1 MFLFDNLITW
11 QEYKVLLIEQTI
23 EQFNESTQVIEIR
36 SLEFEAMFLLNIE
49 ELQLVIVEDL
59 LELLSPLGLLDV
71 KFLGSDF
78 IRGVFKVRPEVL
90 QVLLLSLIVL
100 SLELFELPFLLVQ
113 GTEGQYREFAMEV

>member
-1 MFLFDNLITW
+1 
-11 QEYKVLLIEQTI
+11 
-23 EQFNESTQVIEIR
+23 
-36 SLEFEAMFLLNIE
+36 MFLLNIE

-78 IRGVFKVRPEVL
+78 ICGIFEVRPKVL

-100 SLELFELPFLLVQ
+100 SLELFELSFLLVQ

>member
-1 MFLFDNLITW
+1 MFLFDYLITW
-11 QEYKVLLIEQTI
+11 KEYKVLLIEQTI
-23 EQFNESTQVIEIR
+23 KQFDESTQVIEIR
-36 SLEFEAMFLLNIE
+36 SLELEAMFLLNIE

-78 IRGVFKVRPEVL
+78 IRGVFEVRPEVL

-100 SLELFELPFLLVQ
+100 SLELFELPFLFVQ

>member
-1 MFLFDNLITW
+1 
-11 QEYKVLLIEQTI
+11 
-23 EQFNESTQVIEIR
+23 
-36 SLEFEAMFLLNIE
+36 MFLLNIE

-78 IRGVFKVRPEVL
+78 IRRVFEVRPEVL

-100 SLELFELPFLLVQ
+100 SLELFELSFLLVQ

>member
-1 MFLFDNLITW
+1 
-11 QEYKVLLIEQTI
+11 
-23 EQFNESTQVIEIR
+23 
-36 SLEFEAMFLLNIE
+36 MFLLNIE

-90 QVLLLSLIVL
+90 QVLLLSLIVF

>member
-1 MFLFDNLITW
+1 
-11 QEYKVLLIEQTI
+11 
-23 EQFNESTQVIEIR
+23 
-36 SLEFEAMFLLNIE
+36 MFLLNIE

-100 SLELFELPFLLVQ
+100 TLELFELSFLLVQ

>member
-1 MFLFDNLITW
+1 
-11 QEYKVLLIEQTI
+11 
-23 EQFNESTQVIEIR
+23 
-36 SLEFEAMFLLNIE
+36 MFLLNIE
-49 ELQLVIVEDL
+49 ELQLVIIEDL

-78 IRGVFKVRPEVL
+78 ISGVFEVGPEVL

-113 GTEGQYREFAMEV
+113 GAEGQYREFAMEV

>member
-1 MFLFDNLITW
+1 
-11 QEYKVLLIEQTI
+11 
-23 EQFNESTQVIEIR
+23 
-36 SLEFEAMFLLNIE
+36 MFLLNIE

-59 LELLSPLGLLDV
+59 LEPLSPLGLLDV

-78 IRGVFKVRPEVL
+78 ISGVFEVRPEVL

-100 SLELFELPFLLVQ
+100 SLELFELPFLFVQ